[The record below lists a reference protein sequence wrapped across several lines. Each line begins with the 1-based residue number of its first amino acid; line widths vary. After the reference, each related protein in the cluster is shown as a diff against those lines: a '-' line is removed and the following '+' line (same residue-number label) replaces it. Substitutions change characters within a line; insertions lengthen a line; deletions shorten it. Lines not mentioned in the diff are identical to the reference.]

1 MILTRTL
8 SVLAAALL
16 VLAFTLASIL
26 PPFTSLGEVI
36 ANYDHALLLWLR
48 ATFEARFPGWLWTQI
63 VVPLLLRPVWLLP
76 LSFGLVFVG
85 LSVTMASRNK
95 KGKGLARSRRRS

>member
-8 SVLAAALL
+8 NVLAAAML
-16 VLAFTLASIL
+16 VLAFALASML

-36 ANYDHALLLWLR
+36 ANYDHPLLIGLR
-48 ATFEARFPGWLWTQI
+48 ATFDARLPGWLWTQV

-76 LSFGLVFVG
+76 LSFGLVLIG

>member
-1 MILTRTL
+1 M

-16 VLAFTLASIL
+16 VLAFALASML

-36 ANYDHALLLWLR
+36 ANYDHPLLLGLR
-48 ATFEARFPGWLWTQI
+48 ATFEAWFPNWLWTQ
-63 VVPLLLRPVWLLP
+63 VMVPLLLRPVWLLP
-76 LSFGLVFVG
+76 LSLGLVFVG

-95 KGKGLARSRRRS
+95 KGKDLARSRRRS